1 MVTEVDIRKM
11 VEEIIRD
18 MGRDAAEADEEK
30 ARMDK
35 SDPQPAPV
43 VPEKSADSDRT
54 GAQPIDP
61 SEGCEEC
68 LPDLAEVNLR
78 EQCLVPHPFNREAL
92 LSMKQSTPARVGV
105 WRAGPRYKT
114 ETLLRFRA
122 DHAAA
127 QDAVFNDVPEEF
139 LTKNNLEVVQ
149 TECVDKDQFITRP
162 DLGRQFSEESKAAI
176 KRIVG
181 AAAPR
186 VLVYVSDGLSSTAVA
201 ANSMDALKT
210 IAQGL
215 ERQSIT
221 LPKPFFVRFGRVP
234 AMDVVS
240 EVTGAEVVCVLIGE
254 RPGLVTAES
263 MSAYITY
270 KGTVGMPEAR
280 RTVVSNIHSG
290 GTPAVEAGAYIADI
304 IKMMLEKKVS
314 GIDLKL

>member
-1 MVTEVDIRKM
+1 
-11 VEEIIRD
+11 
-18 MGRDAAEADEEK
+18 
-30 ARMDK
+30 
-35 SDPQPAPV
+35 
-43 VPEKSADSDRT
+43 
-54 GAQPIDP
+54 
-61 SEGCEEC
+61 
-68 LPDLAEVNLR
+68 
-78 EQCLVPHPFNREAL
+78 
-92 LSMKQSTPARVGV
+92 MKRSTPARIGV

-139 LTKNNLEVVQ
+139 LTKNSLEVVQ

-162 DLGRQFSEESKAAI
+162 DLGRQFSDESKAAI

-181 AAAPR
+181 TAAPK

-201 ANSMDALKT
+201 ANSMDAFKT
-210 IAQGL
+210 MAQGL

-304 IKMMLEKKVS
+304 IKMMLEKKIS